1 VGSFADTFI
10 ADLGAEASERAR
22 GVSDLEQ
29 ILVDLV
35 KTSRTAWPRVM
46 VDAEAYV
53 RHLARH
59 LADEVDLERALRT
72 ICGPDL
78 YLACAC
84 AQGDKEAI
92 LALDRGFLGDVDS
105 ALARMRLDRSMVD
118 EVKQIVR
125 EKLLVTDGG
134 VPKIADYAGRGPLEV
149 WLRVVSVRAAV
160 SLLRARDPI
169 ERGSGDTI
177 ADEALLRAASSS
189 NDPELDLIRARYAAE
204 FKAALEG
211 ALRSLPS
218 KERTTLRLH
227 FVDGLNIDQIGTI
240 FRVHRATVARWI
252 ARSREQLLEEVRR
265 VLTTELRLTPTEF
278 QSLMGDVE
286 SRLHLSLHRLL
297 ESER

>member
-1 VGSFADTFI
+1 LADTFVL
-10 ADLGAEASERAR
+10 DLGAEGLERAR
-22 GVSDLEQ
+22 GVSHLEQ
-29 ILVDLV
+29 VLGSLVE
-35 KTSRTAWPRVM
+35 TSRTTWPKVM

-53 RHLARH
+53 RHLAKH
-59 LADEVDLERALRT
+59 LRDEPHLEGALR
-72 ICGPDL
+72 IIRGPDL

-92 LALDRGFLGDVDS
+92 LALDRGFLREVDS
-105 ALARMRLDRSMVD
+105 ALARMRLDRSTVD

-134 VPKIADYAGRGPLEV
+134 IPKIADYAGRGPLDV
-149 WLRVVSVRAAV
+149 WLRVVAVRAAV

-169 ERGSGDTI
+169 GKGSGDTV

-189 NDPELDLIRARYAAE
+189 NDPELDLIKARYAGE

-211 ALRSLPS
+211 ALRSLPT

-240 FRVHRATVARWI
+240 FRVHRSTVARWI

-297 ESER
+297 ESEV